1 MFGIMIG
8 AIGSGILSDKY
19 DRHKQCFIKFA
30 LTTILYF
37 PRLEFYI
44 FTLLETLVIFYIFD
58 DHYHPQVWSKED
70 LLGGLFGNHRLWV
83 VHLPFL
89 VHAGL
94 CHDDDYNNAD
104 ADHGLMLLTYDH
116 LKIMV
121 VFTYFPFPCWSL
133 MIMMLLMMINIH

>member
-19 DRHKQCFIKFA
+19 DRHKHCFIKFA

-37 PRLEFYI
+37 PLLPFYI

-58 DHYHPQVWSKED
+58 DHCHPQVWSKED

-94 CHDDDYNNAD
+94 CHDDDDQY
-104 ADHGLMLLTYDH
+104 LKMLDKHVYDH
-116 LKIMV
+116 IKIMV
-121 VFTYFPFPCWSL
+121 VFTSPFPCWSV
-133 MIMMLLMMINIH
+133 MMMMLLVMITNH

>member
-1 MFGIMIG
+1 MIVT
-8 AIGSGILSDKY
+8 IIVPSSLY
-19 DRHKQCFIKFA
+19 RPQFFIDHNSLPFH
-30 LTTILYF
+30 
-37 PRLEFYI
+37 I

-58 DHYHPQVWSKED
+58 DHCHPQVWSKED

-94 CHDDDYNNAD
+94 CHDDDYKNAD
-104 ADHGLMLLTYDH
+104 ADHDLMLLTYVH

-121 VFTYFPFPCWSL
+121 VFTSL
-133 MIMMLLMMINIH
+133 SFSMLVSDDNDAASDD

>member
-37 PRLEFYI
+37 PLLPFYI
-44 FTLLETLVIFYIFD
+44 FTLLETIVIFYIFY
-58 DHYHPQVWSKED
+58 DHCHPQVWSKED

-94 CHDDDYNNAD
+94 YDDDYDNSD
-104 ADHGLMLLTYDH
+104 DDHDPMMLTYDH

-121 VFTYFPFPCWSL
+121 VFTSL
-133 MIMMLLMMINIH
+133 SLSMLVSDDNDECC

>member
-1 MFGIMIG
+1 M
-8 AIGSGILSDKY
+8 
-19 DRHKQCFIKFA
+19 
-30 LTTILYF
+30 
-37 PRLEFYI
+37 
-44 FTLLETLVIFYIFD
+44 LETIVIFYIFD
-58 DHYHPQVWSKED
+58 DHCHPQVWSKED

-104 ADHGLMLLTYDH
+104 DDHHLMMLTYDH

-121 VFTYFPFPCWSL
+121 VFTSL
-133 MIMMLLMMINIH
+133 SLSMLVFDDNDAAGDN